1 MICRCC
7 DTPLKPEEIIWI
19 PDRHTHEDLCRVC
32 RKHVLDA
39 ILYSDL
45 AGTGSNLMYIEEQVE
60 VIEHEHDDEI

>member
-39 ILYSDL
+39 ILYSNL
-45 AGTGSNLMYIEEQVE
+45 AGMSANLTYLEEQAP
-60 VIEHEHDDEI
+60 IELDDEED

>member
-45 AGTGSNLMYIEEQVE
+45 AGTGANLTYLEEQAP
-60 VIEHEHDDEI
+60 IELDDEED

>member
-45 AGTGSNLMYIEEQVE
+45 AGMGSNLTYLEEQAP
-60 VIEHEHDDEI
+60 IESDDEED

>member
-45 AGTGSNLMYIEEQVE
+45 AGMGANLTYLEEQAP
-60 VIEHEHDDEI
+60 IELDDEED

>member
-45 AGTGSNLMYIEEQVE
+45 AGVGSNLTYLEEQAP
-60 VIEHEHDDEI
+60 IELDDEED

>member
-45 AGTGSNLMYIEEQVE
+45 AGMGSNLTYLEEQAP
-60 VIEHEHDDEI
+60 IELDDEED

>member
-45 AGTGSNLMYIEEQVE
+45 AGMGSNLMYLEEQTPLE
-60 VIEHEHDDEI
+60 FDDEED